1 VTSGFRPGMIAQ
13 APAQPPRTGAFCFR
27 SRMRTDTFV
36 KAGSSVA
43 ISPFA
48 DMLRIVGRSKEE
60 AVSLGS
66 AP

>member
-1 VTSGFRPGMIAQ
+1 MIAQ
-13 APAQPPRTGAFCFR
+13 APAQPPRAGAFFFVPGCEP
-27 SRMRTDTFV
+27 DTFV

-43 ISPFA
+43 ISLFA

-60 AVSLGS
+60 ALSLGS